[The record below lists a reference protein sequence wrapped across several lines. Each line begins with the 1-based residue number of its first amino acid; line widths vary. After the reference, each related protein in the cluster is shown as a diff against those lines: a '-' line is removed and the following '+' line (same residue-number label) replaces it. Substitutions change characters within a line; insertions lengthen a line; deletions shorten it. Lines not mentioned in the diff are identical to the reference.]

1 MFRLRS
7 TLVACLLSVV
17 CSSIGHAQG
26 PEVKQLPAKSIAKL
40 SGFPDGVISVAYSP
54 DGKYLA
60 AGSYEELH
68 LFDTEAYKLVKKV
81 SVPAGDARSLAFH
94 PTKPQLAVGYYQDW
108 AVYSI
113 PELDATVLPGLPLGN
128 VTGVAYS
135 VDGKLLA
142 GSTEGEKI
150 HIVSTDDNKLIRS
163 LTGHSYPIQGVAF
176 SPDGT
181 LLASV
186 AGDENRVT
194 RPGEVKLWSV
204 STGKEIATLVEHER
218 AAFSAVFSP
227 DGKFLVTTSLD
238 EKCNVYDVASQKPV
252 GFFDG
257 HGRPTNAAVFAA
269 GNQVVISGGGGRAK
283 GKNDVI
289 LWLTESGDE
298 LGKIEAH
305 EQPIKSVAIHPDG
318 KTLAVASEDQ
328 TVSVW
333 NISGPLSAVAGVAKT
348 VVAQPDPKKD
358 ADVLKIGIIG
368 LDTSHVIAFTKA
380 INAEE
385 PKPEFKGFRI
395 VAAYPK
401 GSPDIES
408 STTRVPGYTKQVQ
421 EMGVEIVDSVEELA
435 KRVDAVLLETNDG
448 RPHLEQLIPCLKAG
462 KPVFIDKPVAGSL
475 VDAIAIYDAAK
486 HYKTPVFSSSSLR
499 YTPGAQGLRSG
510 KIGAITGCDA
520 YSPCSLE
527 ATHPDLYWYGIHG
540 VETLFTIMGTGCK
553 TVSRAST
560 DDFDMAIGVWEDGR
574 IGTFRGIRK
583 GGRGYGGTAF
593 GEKGVEQIGSFAGY
607 EPLLVEIVKF
617 FKSKEVP
624 VSPEETLEIYAFM
637 SAADESKKQGGAPVS
652 VDELMEKSRKEA
664 SARLK
669 TLIAE

>member
-1 MFRLRS
+1 MINLRS
-7 TLVACLLSVV
+7 SLAVCLLSLL
-17 CSSIGHAQG
+17 CLNLAQAQG
-26 PEVKQLPAKSIAKL
+26 PEVKQLPSKSIAKL
-40 SGFPDGVISVAYSP
+40 SGFPDGVVSTAYSP

-60 AGSYEELH
+60 AGTYQELH
-68 LFDTEAYKLVKKV
+68 LFETEGYKLVKKV
-81 SVPAGDARSLAFH
+81 AIPAGDVRALAFH
-94 PTKPQLAVGYYQDW
+94 PAKPQLAVGYYQDW

-113 PELDATVLPGLPLGN
+113 PDLEPTVLPGLPIGN

-135 VDGKLLA
+135 SDGKLLS

-150 HIVSTDDNKLIRS
+150 HLVSTDDNKLIRS
-163 LTGHSYPIQGVAF
+163 LTGHAYPIQGVAF

-186 AGDENRVT
+186 AGDENRAT

-204 STGKEIATLVEHER
+204 ATGEEIAKLVEHEK

-238 EKCNVYDVASQKPV
+238 SKCNVYDVATQKPV

-269 GNQVVISGGGGRAK
+269 GSQVVISGAGGRAK

-298 LGKIEAH
+298 LGKISAH
-305 EQPIKSVAIHPDG
+305 EQPIKALALHPDG
-318 KTLAVASEDQ
+318 KTLAVGSEDQ
-328 TVSVW
+328 TVSIW
-333 NISGPLSAVAGVAKT
+333 NITGPLSAVAASAKT
-348 VVAQPDPKKD
+348 VAAQPAPEKEKE
-358 ADVLKIGIIG
+358 VFKIGIIG

-395 VAAYPK
+395 VAAYPQ

-421 EMGVEIVDSVEELA
+421 DMGVEIVDSIEELA
-435 KRVDAVLLETNDG
+435 QRVDAVLLETNDG

-475 VDAIAIYDAAK
+475 VDAIAIYEAAK
-486 HYKTPVFSSSSLR
+486 KFNVPVFSSSSLR
-499 YTPGAQGLRSG
+499 YTQGAQ
-510 KIGAITGCDA
+510 
-520 YSPCSLE
+520 
-527 ATHPDLYWYGIHG
+527 
-540 VETLFTIMGTGCK
+540 
-553 TVSRAST
+553 
-560 DDFDMAIGVWEDGR
+560 
-574 IGTFRGIRK
+574 
-583 GGRGYGGTAF
+583 
-593 GEKGVEQIGSFAGY
+593 
-607 EPLLVEIVKF
+607 
-617 FKSKEVP
+617 
-624 VSPEETLEIYAFM
+624 
-637 SAADESKKQGGAPVS
+637 
-652 VDELMEKSRKEA
+652 
-664 SARLK
+664 
-669 TLIAE
+669 